1 MKKIIFLL
9 LCLPMFAGAQ
19 SLIGGSNI
27 VRWNLGSL
35 ALRNY
40 HFTYERS
47 LTKRL
52 SVSVSYRTMSKG
64 PVPFQSELEKAID
77 SKDINF
83 GKFEMGNTA
92 WTLAGR
98 FYLGLGKMKGFYFE
112 PYLRFAN
119 FDLSAPV
126 KYTYTSTTAPT
137 AGQTF
142 SKEALFSGKVTST
155 SPGLMIGWQF
165 QLATKIVMDIQLI
178 GGHYGTSK
186 GDLNFAAA
194 LSNEE
199 RDALQKSIND
209 IDAKPFD
216 IKGTATNSGAKITT
230 DGPWAGIRG
239 ANIGIGFRF

>member
-1 MKKIIFLL
+1 MKKILFVLL
-9 LCLPMFAGAQ
+9 LLPVFAEAQ
-19 SLIGGSNI
+19 SLIGGKNI
-27 VRWNLGSL
+27 IRWNTLSML
-35 ALRNY
+35 ARNY

-47 LTKRL
+47 ITKRL
-52 SVSVSYRTMSKG
+52 SLSVSYRTMPKG
-64 PVPFQSELEKAID
+64 ELPFRDKFEDLLESD
-77 SKDINF
+77 DINF

-98 FYLGLGKMKGFYFE
+98 LYLGLGRMKGFYLE

-126 KYTYTSTTAPT
+126 KYTITSGPA
-137 AGQTF
+137 AGT
-142 SKEALFSGKVTST
+142 SKEALFTGKIKST

-165 QLATKIVMDIQLI
+165 QLATKIVMDIQLL
-178 GGHYGTSK
+178 GGHYGSSN

-199 RDALQKSIND
+199 RDALQQSIND
-209 IDAKPFD
+209 IKADPFK
-216 IKGTATNSGAKITT
+216 IKGTVTNSGAKITS

-239 ANIGIGFRF
+239 ANIGIGIRF

>member
-1 MKKIIFLL
+1 MKKIIFIL

-52 SVSVSYRTMSKG
+52 SVSVSYRTMPKG
-64 PVPFQSELEKAID
+64 AVPFQSQLEKAIESD
-77 SKDINF
+77 EINF
-83 GKFEMGNTA
+83 GKFQMGNTA

-98 FYLGLGKMKGFYFE
+98 LYLGLGKMKGFYLE

-126 KYTYTSTTAPT
+126 KYTITSGPA
-137 AGQTF
+137 AGQ
-142 SKEALFSGKVTST
+142 SKEALFAGNVKST

-165 QLATKIVMDIQLI
+165 QLATKIVMDIQLL
-178 GGHYGTSK
+178 GGHYGHSS
-186 GDLNFAAA
+186 GDLNFAAT

-199 RDALQKSIND
+199 RDALQKSINE

>member
-1 MKKIIFLL
+1 MKKILL
-9 LCLPMFAGAQ
+9 AALLLPMFASAQ
-19 SLIGGSNI
+19 SLVGGKNI
-27 VRWNLGSL
+27 VRWNLSSL

-47 LTKRL
+47 ITKRFSL
-52 SVSVSYRTMSKG
+52 SLSYRTMPKG
-64 PVPFQSELEKAID
+64 SVPFQSQLEKAIESD
-77 SKDINF
+77 EINF
-83 GKFEMGNTA
+83 GSFQMGNTA
-92 WTLAGR
+92 WTAAGR
-98 FYLGLGKMKGFYFE
+98 LYLGLGRMKGFYLE

-126 KYTYTSTTAPT
+126 KYTITSGPA
-137 AGQTF
+137 AGQ
-142 SKEALFSGKVTST
+142 SKEALFTGKVKST

-165 QLATKIVMDIQLI
+165 QLATKLVLDIQIL
-178 GGHYGTSK
+178 GGHYGHSN

-194 LSNEE
+194 LSNDE

-209 IDAKPFD
+209 IKADPFK
-216 IKGTATNSGAKITT
+216 IKGTVTNSGAVITT

>member
-1 MKKIIFLL
+1 MKKIIVLL
-9 LCLPMFAGAQ
+9 LCLPMFASAQ

-47 LTKRL
+47 IAKRFSL
-52 SVSVSYRTMSKG
+52 SVSYRTMSKG
-64 PVPFQSELEKAID
+64 PVPFQSQLEKAIESD
-77 SKDINF
+77 EINF

-92 WTLAGR
+92 WTVAGR
-98 FYLGLGKMKGFYFE
+98 LYLGLGKMKGFYLE

-119 FDLSAPV
+119 FDLSAPI
-126 KYTYTSTTAPT
+126 KYTITSGPA
-137 AGQTF
+137 AGQ
-142 SKEALFSGKVTST
+142 SKEALFAGKVTST

-165 QLATKIVMDIQLI
+165 QLATKIVMDIQLL
-178 GGHYGTSK
+178 GGHYGHSS
-186 GDLNFAAA
+186 GDLNFAAT

-199 RDALQKSIND
+199 RDALQKSINE

-216 IKGTATNSGAKITT
+216 IKGTASNSGAKITT